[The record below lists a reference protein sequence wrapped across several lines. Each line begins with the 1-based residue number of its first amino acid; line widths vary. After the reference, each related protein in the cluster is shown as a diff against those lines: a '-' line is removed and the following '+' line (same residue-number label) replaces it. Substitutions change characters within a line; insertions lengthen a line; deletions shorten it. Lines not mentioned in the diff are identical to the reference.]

1 MTQAHDDTE
10 RVLAE
15 AEGLGDPD
23 VRDRAVLA
31 LAQGLFFQGQTATAI
46 EMIEQLSDRAPTMP
60 RRVRVDIAAQL
71 AVNAYF
77 GSVPVTEA
85 FDVLDR
91 AAELRGESLS
101 AQAHDLRVRGAVL
114 GLAGRFDE
122 ARASFREADA
132 LYDEL
137 GAPMIRVA
145 SNQVVAETFRL
156 EGSLDEAERV
166 FREMYAAYS
175 SIGETGFNSTVCAVL
190 ANVLNDQGRFDEAE
204 TFAQRSRELS
214 AEDDF
219 ASQSE
224 WRTAQARV
232 LAHRGR
238 FDEALVLV
246 DEALAI
252 ARTTDY
258 LDWQGQGSETRGEVL
273 AAAGRDDD
281 ARAAYGEA
289 LDRFERKG
297 NVVAA
302 ARIRARLERI
312 GSG

>member
-1 MTQAHDDTE
+1 
-10 RVLAE
+10 VLAE
-15 AEGLGDPD
+15 AERLGDPD

-31 LAQGLFFQGQTATAI
+31 LAQELFFLGQTASAI

-60 RRVRVDIAAQL
+60 RRIRVDIAAQL

-77 GSVPVTEA
+77 GSVPVSET

-91 AAELRGESLS
+91 AAEFRGESLS

-145 SNQVVAETFRL
+145 SNQVVAETYRL
-156 EGSLDEAERV
+156 EGRLDEAEQV
-166 FREMYAAYS
+166 FREMYEAYS

-232 LAHRGR
+232 LADRGR

-252 ARTTDY
+252 AGTTDY
-258 LDWQGQGSETRGEVL
+258 LDWQGQGFETRGEVL

-297 NVVAA
+297 NVVAV
-302 ARIRARLERI
+302 ARIRALLEHI